1 MKKSQF
7 KQLVR
12 RELIKEAKGTSYES
26 KLAEIEKQGK
36 MVTLEAKIDALSEMI
51 ETKNNRLSLVNEDE
65 NLADLVDK
73 KKIKEMQKEIKL
85 LEKQKSKM
93 EKMFEKMGGVRTE
106 VTSGD
111 TVKAE
116 VDEVKDHFDYSS
128 DDPFDK
134 TSGEKDIEAEMD
146 QKFIDGEIEEGTDP
160 TYEEDELEE
169 NLTSEHQGYDDKED
183 ESLGMEDGPEKDYT
197 QSEKDRRED
206 RYGKWGDRDK
216 EHRGASL
223 EESTN
228 EEFLRM
234 KKLAGIPINE
244 DIEKKKVADKIRS
257 HYLSEEDTENF
268 NRIADLIEN
277 NNLKTAAEEIVEL
290 DTGLKELIMDD
301 IKDIDENLLDIM
313 FDFGDSGYLATA
325 RPKN

>member
-1 MKKSQF
+1 VGVIVVNLRKKLIITNNHVFIINKNEMKKSEF
-7 KQLVR
+7 KQLIR

-85 LEKQKSKM
+85 LEKAKTKM
-93 EKMFEKMGGVRTE
+93 EKVFEKMGGVRTE

-111 TVKAE
+111 TVEAGMTEDTSDQVATDDAE
-116 VDEVKDHFDYSS
+116 DAEDAA
-128 DDPFDK
+128 
-134 TSGEKDIEAEMD
+134 EEAS
-146 QKFIDGEIEEGTDP
+146 
-160 TYEEDELEE
+160 DELGE

-206 RYGKWGDRDK
+206 RYGKWGDRDE

-228 EEFLRM
+228 EEYLRM
-234 KKLAGIPINE
+234 KKLAGIN
-244 DIEKKKVADKIRS
+244 
-257 HYLSEEDTENF
+257 
-268 NRIADLIEN
+268 
-277 NNLKTAAEEIVEL
+277 
-290 DTGLKELIMDD
+290 
-301 IKDIDENLLDIM
+301 
-313 FDFGDSGYLATA
+313 
-325 RPKN
+325 

>member
-1 MKKSQF
+1 MDVLNVRKKLIITNNHVFIINKNEMKKSEF
-7 KQLVR
+7 KQLIR

-111 TVKAE
+111 TVEAGMTEDTSDQVATDDAE
-116 VDEVKDHFDYSS
+116 DAAE
-128 DDPFDK
+128 
-134 TSGEKDIEAEMD
+134 EAS
-146 QKFIDGEIEEGTDP
+146 
-160 TYEEDELEE
+160 DELGE